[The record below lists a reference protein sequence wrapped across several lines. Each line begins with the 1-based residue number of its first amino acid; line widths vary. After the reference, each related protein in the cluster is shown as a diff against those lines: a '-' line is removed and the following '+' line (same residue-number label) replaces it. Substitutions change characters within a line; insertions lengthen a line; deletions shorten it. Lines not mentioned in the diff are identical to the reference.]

1 MNHEVRL
8 FLIELARKRHGFIFY
23 QDLSDKCNL
32 GFNFRE
38 SPYDRKEIGRI
49 LGEISA
55 FEHSNDRPL
64 LSALVLSKSLEEG
77 DGFYRLCEELG
88 YGSYRKLKG
97 DPTFAPIQMNRCY
110 EFWQNDSNYAKYR
123 DL

>member
-1 MNHEVRL
+1 
-8 FLIELARKRHGFIFY
+8 
-23 QDLSDKCNL
+23 L